1 MAKYSV
7 EELVVFISATG
18 FLGSKKCK
26 EVTDIYNSI
35 IAKLRAGEKL
45 AEAAI
50 KVMGDLGLND
60 DPAFA
65 GLGKAVDEYE
75 EA

>member
-1 MAKYSV
+1 MAKYTV
-7 EELVVFISATG
+7 EELVEEMRVCDIFKTNLPSA
-18 FLGSKKCK
+18 FL
-26 EVTDIYNSI
+26 EA
-35 IAKLRAGEKL
+35 IARKLRAGEKL